1 MRCLSRF
8 VSVAALAATAIAN
21 SYSRRWSAR
30 AIGFG
35 DDHCFFLTILTRTPI
50 GRSYIVSSRLLNAVR
65 TLRSAVAD
73 VPVGRSLGTHIPWQK
88 VRDFCPCL
96 TSGRGK

>member
-1 MRCLSRF
+1 MRCLFRF

-35 DDHCFFLTILTRTPI
+35 DDHCLLTRTPI
-50 GRSYIVSSRLLNAVR
+50 GRSYIASSRLLNAVR
-65 TLRSAVAD
+65 TLGSAVAD

>member
-1 MRCLSRF
+1 MRCLFRF

-30 AIGFG
+30 A
-35 DDHCFFLTILTRTPI
+35 RTPI
-50 GRSYIVSSRLLNAVR
+50 GRSYIASSRLFNAVR
-65 TLRSAVAD
+65 TLRSAVVD